1 MEANKMVEPGSR
13 RSFDG
18 AYSFSLSIAVG
29 LVLFIGGLVISLT
42 IGGGTNTGLIFGVPL
57 LVAGL
62 VIPIFMMRGLFKTT
76 EIKEPCP
83 KCGTAIRTSDA
94 TLQLKC
100 QSCQSVINVRNEKFF
115 LADPSNAS

>member
-1 MEANKMVEPGSR
+1 MEANKTVEPGSR

-18 AYSFSLSIAVG
+18 AYSFSLSIALG

-42 IGGGTNTGLIFGVPL
+42 IGGGTNTGLIFGIPL

-83 KCGTAIRTSDA
+83 KCGATIRTSDA
-94 TLQLKC
+94 TLQLRC
-100 QSCQSVINVRNEKFF
+100 QVCGSVLDVRNEKLF
-115 LADPSNAS
+115 LAE